1 MTRLMYTTLLLIFT
15 VSVPVLTVDA
25 ELHQNKLTVD
35 ATDRENWAYENSRHA
50 LTCRKETKMSYKA
63 EFLSQAEVCA
73 IYQCLDGHI
82 HVKYRTLDI
91 AMDHCDFHQV
101 AEVFVEALRVL
112 QQVEEPVNEEIDLQN
127 MDTRAK
133 V

>member
-1 MTRLMYTTLLLIFT
+1 MIRFICYTTLLLVFT
-15 VSVPVLTVDA
+15 VSTAVLTASA
-25 ELHQNKLTVD
+25 ELYQYTEIKVVGMLRRAV
-35 ATDRENWAYENSRHA
+35 RR
-50 LTCRKETKMSYKA
+50 LKMGYKA

-82 HVKYRTLDI
+82 HLKYRTLDI
-91 AMDHCDFHQV
+91 AMDACDFHQV

-112 QQVEEPVNEEIDLQN
+112 QDVEEPVTEDIDLKN
-127 MDTRAK
+127 MDTLVK